1 MTCPHCVGAADFFDE
16 KTARREL
23 KRLRKR
29 GPPRT
34 TGHLLDALGE
44 EVPGASILDVGGGV
58 GALQLGLLEAG
69 AARVL
74 NVDASPAYQAAARE
88 EARRRGL
95 EDRLDF
101 LAGDVVELAA
111 GIEVHDVVTLDRVLC
126 CYPDLDGL
134 VEVTADRARR
144 LWAAV
149 FPREHLGVRLGIRLL
164 NLFQRLRGHPF
175 RIYLHGTERIEGAV
189 RARGFH
195 ERGRKSSF
203 LWDVRIFERTTA
215 SDGLTEFGEEGTE
228 PSERGDGA

>member
-1 MTCPHCVGAADFFDE
+1 MTCTHCVGAADIFDE

-29 GPPRT
+29 GPSRT

-69 AARVL
+69 AARAL

-95 EDRLDF
+95 EDRLTF

-134 VEVTADRARR
+134 VEVTAERARR

-149 FPREHLGVRLGIRLL
+149 FPREHLGVRLGVRLV

-175 RIYLHGTERIEGAV
+175 RVYLHGTERIEKAV
-189 RARGFH
+189 RTRGFR
-195 ERGRKSSF
+195 EQTRRSSF
-203 LWDVRIFERTTA
+203 LWDVRIFARATDSEPHP
-215 SDGLTEFGEEGTE
+215 EFGEESTE
-228 PSERGDGA
+228 SAQRGDRA